1 MNLQWILFA
10 LLQIIPALCIP
21 TSSSI
26 WLLLTYFY
34 LLFLVIRNEHQ
45 HAQLH
50 NAHLNF
56 GDWPFGMIVTSLNNS
71 LCEMRTLSSF
81 LTLSNCYRNQ
91 LTTSLLQTTWQGTLC
106 FLSFSSHVLH
116 TYSFSSNDLTS
127 EYNPSTNLLYFSSL

>member
-1 MNLQWILFA
+1 MNFVYIASNNTCPLYSNFFFN
-10 LLQIIPALCIP
+10 
-21 TSSSI
+21 
-26 WLLLTYFY
+26 LTITD
-34 LLFLVIRNEHQ
+34 LFLSAVLGNKERTSTCSTGT
-45 HAQLH
+45 LH

-71 LCEMRTLSSF
+71 VCEIRTLSSF

-127 EYNPSTNLLYFSSL
+127 ECNPSTNLLYFSSL